1 MPVYVIAFESTHAA
15 MAAEASFGS
24 VPHAM
29 IPTPRQITA
38 SCGMALRFEAED
50 DAAAR
55 GLFARQDGGAR
66 KTVPRGVGPKR
77 QIEGCDVRRI
87 APVTTFVKTASQ
99 CLDASN
105 HNP

>member
-55 GLFARQDGGAR
+55 GLFARQD
-66 KTVPRGVGPKR
+66 
-77 QIEGCDVRRI
+77 
-87 APVTTFVKTASQ
+87 APAGLAKLFREESGSSGRLKDATYTA
-99 CLDASN
+99 L
-105 HNP
+105 PL

>member
-1 MPVYVIAFESTHAA
+1 MPVYVISFESTHAA

-29 IPTPRQITA
+29 IPAPRQITA

-55 GLFARQDGGAR
+55 GLFARQD
-66 KTVPRGVGPKR
+66 
-77 QIEGCDVRRI
+77 
-87 APVTTFVKTASQ
+87 APAGLAKLFREESAPSGRSK
-99 CLDASN
+99 DATYAAL
-105 HNP
+105 PL

>member
-38 SCGMALRFEAED
+38 SCGMALRFDADD

-55 GLFARQDGGAR
+55 G
-66 KTVPRGVGPKR
+66 
-77 QIEGCDVRRI
+77 
-87 APVTTFVKTASQ
+87 
-99 CLDASN
+99 
-105 HNP
+105 

>member
-24 VPHAM
+24 VLHAM

-55 GLFARQDGGAR
+55 GLFARQDAPAGLAKLLR
-66 KTVPRGVGPKR
+66 EESGPSGRSK
-77 QIEGCDVRRI
+77 
-87 APVTTFVKTASQ
+87 
-99 CLDASN
+99 DATYAAL
-105 HNP
+105 PL

>member
-15 MAAEASFGS
+15 MAAEASLGS

-55 GLFARQDGGAR
+55 DLFARQDAPAGLAKLFR
-66 KTVPRGVGPKR
+66 EESVPSGRSK
-77 QIEGCDVRRI
+77 
-87 APVTTFVKTASQ
+87 
-99 CLDASN
+99 DATYAALLL
-105 HNP
+105 

>member
-29 IPTPRQITA
+29 IPIPRQITA

-55 GLFARQDGGAR
+55 GLFARQDAPAGLAKLFR
-66 KTVPRGVGPKR
+66 EESGPSGRSK
-77 QIEGCDVRRI
+77 
-87 APVTTFVKTASQ
+87 
-99 CLDASN
+99 DATYAAL
-105 HNP
+105 PL